1 MSLINSL
8 HSFFLKISR
17 PATISAITAITLFFF
32 WLINFQGVPGIPP
45 IASLLRIG
53 LPDMMFT
60 YSPSTI
66 YEKLI
71 LFGADGRSAYRIFL
85 ERVDFLFPAVYGL
98 FFVMVTTFGFSR
110 LFPNRPALQKL
121 SLLPLLT
128 TFFDYA
134 ENFCFLALLRSF
146 PVELPNL
153 EKLANIF
160 TLAKWTFAEVSI
172 VLLLVAT
179 FGLLIRSLR
188 RPASG

>member
-17 PATISAITAITLFFF
+17 PATIAAITAITLFFF

>member
-1 MSLINSL
+1 MPPNTL

-17 PATISAITAITLFFF
+17 PATLAVITAVTLIFFS
-32 WLINFQGVPGIPP
+32 LINFRGVPGIPP

-60 YSPSTI
+60 YAPSSV
-66 YEKLI
+66 YQKLTQ
-71 LFGADGRSAYRIFL
+71 FGADGRSAYRIFL
-85 ERVDFLFPAVYGL
+85 ERIDFLFPAVYGL
-98 FFVMVTTFGFSR
+98 FFVMITTFGLSR

-128 TFFDYA
+128 TLFDYA
-134 ENFCFLALLRSF
+134 ENFCFLAILRSY

-153 EKLANIF
+153 QKLANAF
-160 TLAKWTFAEVSI
+160 TLAKWTFVAVSI

-179 FGLLIRSLR
+179 LGLLIQKLR
-188 RPASG
+188 RPASA

>member
-17 PATISAITAITLFFF
+17 PATIAAITVITLLFF
-32 WLINFQGVPGIPP
+32 WLINLQGVPGIPP

-53 LPDMMFT
+53 LPDMLFT
-60 YSPSTI
+60 YSPSSI
-66 YEKLI
+66 YEKLTR
-71 LFGADGRSAYRIFL
+71 FGFDGRSAYRIFL

-121 SLLPLLT
+121 GLLPWFT
-128 TFFDYA
+128 TLFDYA
-134 ENFCFLALLRSF
+134 ENLCFLALLRIY
-146 PVELPNL
+146 PVELTNL
-153 EKLANIF
+153 QKLAKAF
-160 TLAKWTFAEVSI
+160 TLAKWTFAAISI

-179 FGLLIRSLR
+179 LGSLIRNLR
-188 RPASG
+188 RPASD

>member
-1 MSLINSL
+1 MPLNAL

-17 PATISAITAITLFFF
+17 PFTIAVVTAVTLLFF
-32 WLINFQGVPGIPP
+32 WLVNFRGVPGVPSIS
-45 IASLLRIG
+45 SLLRIG
-53 LPDMMFT
+53 IPDMMFT
-60 YSPSTI
+60 YAPSSI
-66 YEKLI
+66 YEKLT
-71 LFGADGRSAYRIFL
+71 LFGADGRFAYRVFL
-85 ERVDFLFPAVYGL
+85 KRVDFLFPTVYGL

-134 ENFCFLALLRSF
+134 ENFCFLAILRSY

-153 EKLANIF
+153 QKLANVF
-160 TLAKWTFAEVSI
+160 TLAKWSLAAVSI

-179 FGLLIRSLR
+179 LGLLVRHLR
-188 RPASG
+188 RPASA

>member
-17 PATISAITAITLFFF
+17 PASIAAITVITLVFF

-53 LPDMMFT
+53 LPDMLVT

-66 YEKLI
+66 YEKLT

-121 SLLPLLT
+121 SLLPLFT
-128 TFFDYA
+128 TFSDYA

-153 EKLANIF
+153 EKLANVC
-160 TLAKWTFAEVSI
+160 TLAKWTFAAASI
-172 VLLLVAT
+172 VSLLVAT
-179 FGLLIRSLR
+179 LGLLIRSLG
-188 RPASG
+188 RPASA

>member
-8 HSFFLKISR
+8 HSFFVKISR
-17 PATISAITAITLFFF
+17 PATIAAITVIILLFF

-71 LFGADGRSAYRIFL
+71 LFGADGRSTYRIFL

-98 FFVMVTTFGFSR
+98 FFVMVTTFGFTR
-110 LFPNRPALQKL
+110 LFSKRPALQKL

-128 TFFDYA
+128 TLFDYA
-134 ENFCFLALLRSF
+134 ENLCFLAVLRSF
-146 PVELPNL
+146 PIELPNL
-153 EKLANIF
+153 EKLANIL
-160 TLAKWTFAEVSI
+160 TIAKWAFAGVSI

-179 FGLLIRSLR
+179 LGLLIRDLR

>member
-17 PATISAITAITLFFF
+17 PSTIAGITIITLLFF

-45 IASLLRIG
+45 INSVLRIG
-53 LPDMMFT
+53 LPDMLFT

-71 LFGADGRSAYRIFL
+71 LFGAHGRSAYRIFL

-98 FFVMVTTFGFSR
+98 FFVMVTTFGLSR
-110 LFPNRPALQKL
+110 LFPNRSTLQKL

-153 EKLANIF
+153 EKLANMF
-160 TLAKWTFAEVSI
+160 TLAKWAFAAVSI
-172 VLLLVAT
+172 VLLLVAIL
-179 FGLLIRSLR
+179 GLLIRNLR
-188 RPASG
+188 RPASA

>member
-1 MSLINSL
+1 MPPIDSL
-8 HSFFLKISR
+8 HSFFRKISR
-17 PATISAITAITLFFF
+17 PATIAAVTVITLLLF

-71 LFGADGRSAYRIFL
+71 LFGAGGRSTYRIFL

-110 LFPNRPALQKL
+110 LFPKRPALQKL

-128 TFFDYA
+128 TLFDYA
-134 ENFCFLALLRSF
+134 ENLCFLAVLRSF
-146 PVELPNL
+146 PIELPNL
-153 EKLANIF
+153 EKLANIL
-160 TLAKWTFAEVSI
+160 TIAKWAFAGVSI

-179 FGLLIRSLR
+179 LGLLVRDLR
-188 RPASG
+188 RPASV